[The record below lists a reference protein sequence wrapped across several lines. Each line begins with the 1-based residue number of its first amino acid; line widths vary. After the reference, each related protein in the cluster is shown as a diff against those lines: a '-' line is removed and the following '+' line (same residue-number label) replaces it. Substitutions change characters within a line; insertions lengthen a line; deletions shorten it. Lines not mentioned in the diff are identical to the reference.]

1 MIERVLI
8 IDDEEVWG
16 TLTKRMLAIEM
27 PGCTVETAST
37 GAEGLAKARSFLP
50 DVIVLDVMLPGE
62 NGWEIA
68 AALKK
73 DEATSR
79 IPIIIASGAGSP
91 FSSGQ
96 HVEHDLVADYIRK
109 PFDVDLLLSTIRKV
123 LNP

>member
-1 MIERVLI
+1 MINRVLI

-16 TLTKRMLAIEM
+16 SLTKRMLAIEM
-27 PGCTVETAST
+27 PGCEVQTASNGT
-37 GAEGLAKARSFLP
+37 EGLAMARTFMP

-73 DEATSR
+73 DEVTAP

-91 FSSGQ
+91 FSNEQ
-96 HVEHDLVADYIRK
+96 HVEHDLVVDYIRK
-109 PFDVDLLLSTIRKV
+109 PFDVDLLLNTIRKA
-123 LNP
+123 LNQ

>member
-1 MIERVLI
+1 MIKKVLI

-16 TLTKRMLAIEM
+16 TLTKRMLAIEI
-27 PGCTVETAST
+27 PGCEVETAST
-37 GAEGLAKARSFLP
+37 GALGLQKARSFLP

-73 DEATSR
+73 DAATEQ

-91 FSSGQ
+91 FSHDQ
-96 HVEHDLVADYIRK
+96 HVERDLVADYIRK
-109 PFDVDLLLSTIRKV
+109 PFDVDLLLSTIRRV
-123 LNP
+123 LHS